1 MFYIIKKLMFCCIFK
16 TKRIVV
22 LRNLV
27 LFALMISIYFYS
39 FWNRFRILSDNF
51 IMYYFDLNLKGIKK
65 VIKKAVSAS
74 FFSLLIITPFD
85 KSEVYF
91 CETLFQKIKDLQIFN
106 ISIYNLVSYDLFAKS
121 NPF

>member
-1 MFYIIKKLMFCCIFK
+1 
-16 TKRIVV
+16 
-22 LRNLV
+22 
-27 LFALMISIYFYS
+27 MISIYFYS
-39 FWNRFRILSDNF
+39 FWNRFGILSDNF

-65 VIKKAVSAS
+65 VIKKAVSVS

-91 CETLFQKIKDLQIFN
+91 CETLFQKIKDVQIFN